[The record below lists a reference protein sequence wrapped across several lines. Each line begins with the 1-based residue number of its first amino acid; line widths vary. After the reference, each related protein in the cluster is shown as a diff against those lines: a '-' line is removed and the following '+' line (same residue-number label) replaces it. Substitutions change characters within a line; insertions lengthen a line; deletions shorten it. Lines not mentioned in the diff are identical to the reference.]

1 LVRWSIGR
9 SRLRQIFIPIETKAL
24 TALAIQFLAD
34 PLRPPRYC
42 GNRSRE
48 IAGNKR
54 ALASNTAKFGFVGQD
69 NDMATLKQFEAN
81 RRNAQ
86 KSTGPKTPEGKAA
99 VSMNALRHGL
109 RARTVVL
116 PGENREEF
124 NQLCDDL
131 EVEWHPRSRTEQF
144 YVEQMAVSQWK
155 LTRMEVGEVA
165 IFEDVAASTTK
176 LPLLDRLWQAEC
188 RLERSYARAQRELE
202 RLQNSRSQTV
212 QQPEEPVPP
221 PQPVAEAPSS
231 AAAAEVGQAFS
242 PVNSAPAAAAPSATA
257 APEIRHPKSEI
268 HPPNG
273 VESN

>member
-1 LVRWSIGR
+1 
-9 SRLRQIFIPIETKAL
+9 
-24 TALAIQFLAD
+24 
-34 PLRPPRYC
+34 
-42 GNRSRE
+42 
-48 IAGNKR
+48 
-54 ALASNTAKFGFVGQD
+54 
-69 NDMATLKQFEAN
+69 MATLKQFEAN

-131 EVEWHPRSRTEQF
+131 EVEWHPQSRTEQF

-165 IFEDVAASTTK
+165 IFEDVAATTTK

-202 RLQNSRSQTV
+202 RLQASRRQPDPE
-212 QQPEEPVPP
+212 PEEAP
-221 PQPVAEAPSS
+221 AE
-231 AAAAEVGQAFS
+231 
-242 PVNSAPAAAAPSATA
+242 APAAASPITSEPQPTQNAQSASASPRVEPTS
-257 APEIRHPKSEI
+257 EIRNPPS
-268 HPPNG
+268 HPP
-273 VESN
+273 VDF